1 MPPVVVEIS
10 GWLPA
15 LIIPAATT
23 IQLLSIAM
31 KRSAIGVNWFVWFLF
46 GLANLGLY
54 IYTEKYHSYQSILGM
69 LTPAALDFAI
79 AGLALCRYGRKP
91 S

>member
-15 LIIPAATT
+15 IIIPAATA
-23 IQLLSIAM
+23 IQLLSIVPQ
-31 KRSAIGVNWFVWFLF
+31 RSAVGVNWLVWFLF

-54 IYTEKYHSYQSILGM
+54 IYTEKYDSYQSILGM
-69 LTPAALDFAI
+69 LTPAALDFVI
-79 AGLALCRYGRKP
+79 AGLAVCRYGQKP